1 MAFWAR
7 KTNLFLQDFRKNAI
21 FATTKINAMNELAQ
35 THRKGITI
43 VFNLLFWLVACH
55 LFLSYT
61 LLRPMCNTHPYK
73 EFVCFGL
80 IVAVVYVT
88 RWITIPKLLS
98 NGKYGLF
105 WLISVCMLLLAVLI
119 ELLLVKSD
127 IEENEYFTLNNN
139 TYLLYVSGV
148 LFLRDSCF
156 FAWFLVLRLYT
167 LQKETFKAKQ
177 RASVLEHQAVQF
189 STPDHKEISIPID
202 LIVYIQEKDHST
214 RVHCT
219 TGEVITVEEPFSHCK
234 KMIPDTFWTLEGPN
248 KMVFHQ
254 HLSEYVQTQSKPE
267 IREIKTVI
275 MLSDRQYR
283 IFKTIRENPG
293 CNAAFLYDR
302 FRKKVTMRTIER
314 DLATLRSNGVIVH
327 TGTNKEGGYEICHQ
341 NVVSLE

>member
-1 MAFWAR
+1 
-7 KTNLFLQDFRKNAI
+7 
-21 FATTKINAMNELAQ
+21 MNELAQ

-43 VFNLLFWLVACH
+43 MFNLLFWLVACYF
-55 LFLSYT
+55 FLSYSV
-61 LLRPMCNTHPYK
+61 LRPMCAAHFYK
-73 EFVCFGL
+73 EFLCFGL
-80 IVAVVYVT
+80 IFSVVSVT
-88 RWITIPKLLS
+88 RWFTIPKLFLM
-98 NGKYGLF
+98 GRYGLF
-105 WLISVCMLLLAVLI
+105 WLFSVCMLLTATVIEIVLVSNDFQDRI
-119 ELLLVKSD
+119 
-127 IEENEYFTLNNN
+127 YFTQVRNS
-139 TYLLYVSGV
+139 YLPYFYGMI
-148 LFLRDSCF
+148 FLRDSCF

-219 TGEVITVEEPFSHCK
+219 TGEVITVAEPFSHCK
-234 KMIPDTFWTLEGPN
+234 KMIPDTLWTLEGVDE
-248 KMVFHQ
+248 MVFHQ

-293 CNAAFLYDR
+293 CNASFLYDR